1 MLKPNLLKAAIV
13 RAGLTQ
19 GEFAKEIGISYN
31 TLTSRMSGETSFSI
45 DEVDKAKSALSM
57 DNSEIIAIFFE
68 DISLKRETKE
78 AKVNEQ

>member
-19 GEFAKEIGISYN
+19 GDFAKEIGISYN
-31 TLTSRMSGETSFSI
+31 TMTSRMNGETSFSI
-45 DEVDKAKSALSM
+45 DEVDKAKDVLNI

-68 DISLKRETKE
+68 DESLKRDN
-78 AKVNEQ
+78 A

>member
-19 GEFAKEIGISYN
+19 GDFAKEIGISYN
-31 TLTSRMSGETSFSI
+31 TMTSRMNGETSFSI
-45 DEVDKAKSALSM
+45 DEVDKAKGVLDI

-68 DISLKRETKE
+68 DESLKRDNT
-78 AKVNEQ
+78 